1 MDALT
6 VYFFSLMDFDMENK
20 TTTMHTGLAADHT
33 PDAIRA
39 DLLRSFRDPRHI
51 SVVEVPELQPVF
63 DGAGGVVGFIG
74 RSDAPKKPRD
84 FLDKTLHLPAAN
96 YPQPDGKPVDN
107 MEDADHAPQV

>member
-1 MDALT
+1 MDTLT
-6 VYFFSLMDFDMENK
+6 VYFFSLMDFDLENK
-20 TTTMHTGLAADHT
+20 ATTMHTGLAADHT
-33 PDAIRA
+33 PDAVRA

-74 RSDAPKKPRD
+74 RDEPPKQRHD
-84 FLDKTLHLPAAN
+84 FLGKVLHLPAAD

-107 MEDADHAPQV
+107 MEDADHAPQT